1 MTSYKGCRRSSL
13 EIVMDILKTC
23 TSGASIS
30 QILRES
36 NLNYRQVQKYV
47 NFMIKRKLIK
57 EISVN
62 RKKRYYMTKYGAKVL
77 KAYNS
82 LNDIINSSKFERIP
96 SIEKYGFTYKHGSLV
111 VKELGPQISKYEI
124 YAKIISA
131 SLDGV
136 TKTKLLYVLKTNTP
150 WLNKHLRELM
160 KKEMIIEERI
170 DGDRRVKGLYRA
182 TNKGRYYL
190 KKYNELKNLFKR

>member
-23 TSGASIS
+23 ASGASIS

-47 NFMIKRKLIK
+47 NFMIKRKLIREAFVK
-57 EISVN
+57 
-62 RKKRYYMTKYGAKVL
+62 RKRKYYMTKYGAKVL
-77 KAYNS
+77 KIYNS
-82 LNDIINSSKFERIP
+82 LNEIINCQFERLP
-96 SIEKYGFTYKHGSLV
+96 SIEKYSFKYKHEGTV
-111 VKELGPQISKYEI
+111 MKELGSQISKYEI

-150 WLNKHLRELM
+150 WLNKHLRVLM
-160 KKEMIIEERI
+160 KKEMIAEERI
-170 DGDRRVKGLYRA
+170 NGDKRVKGLYRA

-190 KKYNELKNLFKR
+190 KKYSELKSLFK